1 MKKRFDKQITGIILG
16 FILPIVNIYVY
27 YSVYSFRFA
36 NSSFFEF
43 LKLTYDIDGLG
54 KLLSISV
61 LPNLV
66 VFLIALKI
74 EYLWVVKGIIIPTFV
89 YGVAA
94 AILALMV

>member
-1 MKKRFDKQITGIILG
+1 MKDRFNKQITGIIIG
-16 FILPIVNIYVY
+16 FILPILTTFLY
-27 YSVYSFRFA
+27 YSVFSIKFGD
-36 NSSFFEF
+36 NSYFYF
-43 LKLTYDIDGLG
+43 LKLTYDLQGLG

-89 YGVAA
+89 YGIAA
-94 AILALMV
+94 GILALIA